1 MQGSGIV
8 VVLLIFLT
16 ITWSIDYYLYQGV
29 LTAIKDWEK
38 QIGAQ
43 LVKWGFWILSIGLPL
58 TTLIG
63 FVVLREPPKASSFSG
78 ILVNLSITFM
88 VTKLVFLLFILGED
102 IYRLFYWVYDKVTS
116 SGDVAMPSRRKFVS
130 QVGILTAAVPFTAF
144 IYGITKG
151 RYRYTVRKKTLY
163 FSDLPEAFDGFTIT
177 QISDVHS
184 GSFDDKQAVQRGIDL
199 INEQKSDL
207 FVFTGDLVNSSAD
220 EFDDYRDL
228 FAQVRAPYGQYSI
241 LGNHDY
247 ADYGSLPTEEA
258 KEADRAK
265 LRQHHKD
272 IGYKLLRDENV
283 RIEKDGSH
291 ISLLGV
297 ENWGKGFG
305 ERGDLEKAL
314 LGVDTD
320 SFKVLLSHDPTH
332 FEEQVKKHPKQIHL
346 TLSGHTHGMQ
356 MGVEFGNFKWSPVK
370 FRYPHWADLK
380 EENGRKLYVN
390 RGFGFIG
397 FTGRVG
403 IWPEITVLELK
414 RGEA

>member
-1 MQGSGIV
+1 MHGSSVV
-8 VVLLIFLT
+8 VVLIIFLA
-16 ITWSIDYYLYQGV
+16 ITWSIDFYLYQGV
-29 LTAIKDWEK
+29 LSAIRDWEK
-38 QIGAQ
+38 VWATQ
-43 LVKWGFWILSIGLPL
+43 LVKWSFWILSIGLPL
-58 TTLIG
+58 VTFLGFLI
-63 FVVLREPPKASSFSG
+63 LREPPKASSFSG
-78 ILVNLSITFM
+78 MMVNLSITVM
-88 VTKLVFLLFILGED
+88 ITKLIFLLFVLGED
-102 IYRLFYWVYDKVTS
+102 IYRVGYWLYEKV
-116 SGDVAMPSRRKFVS
+116 SGTAEGGLPSRRKFIG

-151 RYRYTVRKKTLY
+151 RYRYTVHRKTLY
-163 FSDLPEAFDGFTIT
+163 FKDLPEAFDGFTIT

-184 GSFDDKQAVQRGIDL
+184 GSFDDKVAVKRGIDM

-220 EFDDYRDL
+220 EFDDFREL

-272 IGYKLLRDENV
+272 IGYRLLRDENV
-283 RIEKDGSH
+283 RIEKDGQH

-314 LGVDTD
+314 QGVDRD

-332 FEEQVKKHPKQIHL
+332 YEELVKKHPANVHL

-356 MGVEFGNFKWSPVK
+356 MGIEFGNFKWSPVK

-380 EENGRKLYVN
+380 EENGRMLYVN